1 MEHAW
6 LDSLSEDWVSQPRS
20 DDSIAQIDP
29 APKPDFENRRS
40 SVFRKSG
47 SGSRIPRPS
56 GTPSAHDESVNVLAE
71 RSLSYINMTA
81 PRREQRRE
89 STDLARPQWEKS
101 RYLSQ
106 SGSSGTTSSIVH
118 NTVNQRSPSASPSK
132 RGSTPEW
139 KRRLVY
145 GDLAYGE
152 QRDLFCS
159 AAADG
164 LEGIFKPPPE
174 QNAEDPFVE
183 EDSRPNETTL
193 PSSPPVFRPPPHFDE
208 SEFPDDEFEAAPAD
222 VTPSPSPRKGY
233 KEIHDLLDENS
244 VMIESSDEFSIHQ
257 DTFQHE
263 EYPADERYA
272 AEDRYT
278 AHEEYR
284 VEDEYS
290 AHERYAVHED
300 PAEDIY
306 PAEEDYPAYEEHP
319 IHEEHLDHEEHPA
332 HETHPSEE
340 EHPPAENPASNLP
353 PPPPAEN
360 PHVLQ
365 PPQGESR
372 KTSGQSVMNNE
383 YFSPIYLS
391 VHDTGDGNIGFE
403 PTELPADQLRD
414 RLEKVQENR
423 MLLNST
429 LGEDVAQDVQTDSYA
444 VAQNVDST
452 EDYMRNGGFLNLRR
466 GGDSVDGSFR
476 YRLLSPS
483 LGNDSSEMLPDQSLQ
498 ASTPKQFPTVRN
510 GLGGQP
516 RTFDGSPLLPRAP
529 YPSPEKLV
537 PRPHTSGGS
546 PLKLFGPYD
555 TFTNQTLMR
564 RISQFEEAMSDPASD
579 KSFETNPFR
588 SSVDVNSRRG
598 HPLAQERTQEER
610 SVSHFGDGD
619 LEGYEFG
626 RDVSNLS
633 AEESRLDDNPNISQ
647 QENIPPPF
655 SPPHDSSAPD
665 SSHLVIN
672 RQRQKSS
679 VLTSSQHSQP
689 VLGAR
694 LNVSDAQVYLGTP
707 KRYISSE
714 MKRPRT
720 SPTKDPTPKRRRT
733 LHKTDIGY
741 EAVGV
746 GAVQM
751 THQQMQAAMEKRRRD
766 ALSGDAQLVAEPD
779 VLAHRQIL
787 RPRTPTPSQRSS
799 LQRDT
804 VPSYGDLSVGGKP
817 KRSPLRNMNSSG
829 RQSAASGDTDRKPS
843 IKTQDFLD
851 EAAQIMAM
859 IRNQVRPTNLASVEE
874 AEEHGFDDGDHGDD
888 DSYEEPFS
896 RPPSREGAPVTRMPA
911 RQEDPEILDRLKK
924 YQEMSDMGDVITSS
938 LRSMSLA
945 RDAILETREME
956 REARETA
963 RTDLVGA
970 GDEEFSDP
978 PNIRISQGPAE
989 SNATAGVTYPTVSSQ
1004 GSNRT
1009 SSSRNSECK
1018 RTIAPQSVSHLIP
1031 DQVGSMYLDRNENRW
1046 VKKRARAARRM
1057 SETLREES
1065 DDDPFASIPDLSVD
1079 MTEEMRNLKIAKEQ
1093 EQQAAEEE
1101 EAGMSPSSS
1110 PFGSPP
1116 GRVQGYATLTPD
1128 QDADDAVSRAM
1139 DEISKLEVKAST
1151 SPTREEE
1158 VEREISIDEG
1168 RHTPQSRRRN
1178 LTISFSSPVAS
1189 FIRDVLPEDLNE
1201 LSEDEDYTPE
1211 LPGDHGHTLS
1221 GKGTWQR
1228 PSPVNRRKG
1237 SRGYVRQP
1245 SGGRVS
1251 FLRRTVSRIE
1261 ERDEE
1266 STPADPEAE
1275 DRQLSLLGENSALEQ
1290 ATPAPRRR
1298 GSLNFVLKGPAGEAD
1313 SSVIGQNVGNLSLS
1327 PLSEFT
1333 MHNTDRSSYG
1343 LEVSYVM
1350 DRRRLVSG
1358 DGSRKVMS
1366 LGIRE
1371 LVDRLTE
1378 AEPSEPFWDGL
1389 SALDLRDKRL
1399 SSLHKLDEF
1408 CGALVSLDASENAL
1422 THLDGVPSCVRQLKV
1437 CGNMLSELTS
1447 WDHLANLQYVD
1458 VSGNDLRSLSALKH
1472 LVHLRSVRADDNLLT
1487 GLDGIDELDGL
1498 LTLRARNN
1506 QIEELDFE
1514 GTGLQRLSE
1523 LDVGGNK
1530 ITSVRNIE
1538 CLTSLS
1544 TLKLQRNQLESF
1556 SCARTF
1562 PSLRYLDLSD
1572 NALHALDLTRVPK
1585 LRLLHADRNK
1595 LTSIA
1600 GLAHARHIDSLSL
1613 REQRGEQPLDV
1624 PAVLSTAYE
1633 VRKLFLSGNYVGA
1646 LEPRIDMLNL
1656 QLLELASCGLRALP
1670 QGMGQMMPNLRSLN
1684 ICFNAVTE
1692 LGPLRFVPRLK
1703 RLLAAGN
1710 RLADGTGIM
1719 SVVGE
1724 FPHLREVDLRD
1735 NPLTLGFYPP
1745 SQVLVSTESEVLQSV
1760 EGFKLPHADPERD
1773 GRFRG
1778 RLDEATRL
1786 RRRLYEIIFASGCV
1800 KLRILD
1806 GLELMREEALGQDE
1820 AMDRLVQEGLIP
1832 GEGHE
1837 DIPEVV
1843 EEGDAVKVE
1852 VVKDEPIKGEV
1863 VNEDADREEKVE
1875 EKTVEDEEA
1884 QAEQAHDEENQG
1896 KEERTASET
1905 EVESCAQENGDDE
1918 GDTSRWPA
1926 EDSFA

>member
-20 DDSIAQIDP
+20 DDSIAQMDP
-29 APKPDFENRRS
+29 APSPDFENRRS
-40 SVFRKSG
+40 SIFKKKG
-47 SGSRIPRPS
+47 SGSRIPRLN
-56 GTPSAHDESVNVLAE
+56 GTPYANDDSGNVLAE
-71 RSLSYINMTA
+71 RSLSHINMTA
-81 PRREQRRE
+81 PRRDQRRD
-89 STDLARPQWEKS
+89 SAGSSRPQREKS

-106 SGSSGTTSSIVH
+106 SGSSGTTSSVVH

-145 GDLAYGE
+145 GNLEYGE

-164 LEGIFKPPPE
+164 LEGIFKPPSP
-174 QNAEDPFVE
+174 QDAEDPFVE
-183 EDSRPNETTL
+183 GDSHPNETTL

-222 VTPSPSPRKGY
+222 VTPSPSPRKSY

-244 VMIESSDEFSIHQ
+244 VMVESSDEFDIHQ
-257 DTFQHE
+257 DTFQYE
-263 EYPADERYA
+263 DYPEDERYPARERYA
-272 AEDRYT
+272 A
-278 AHEEYR
+278 HEYQAD
-284 VEDEYS
+284 DEYP
-290 AHERYAVHED
+290 AHERYPAHED
-300 PAEDIY
+300 PAEDDY
-306 PAEEDYPAYEEHP
+306 PAEERYPAHDEHSVCEEN
-319 IHEEHLDHEEHPA
+319 PA
-332 HETHPSEE
+332 HETHPAEE
-340 EHPPAENPASNLP
+340 EHPPAENPPANNA
-353 PPPPAEN
+353 PPPALK
-360 PHVLQ
+360 PHDVLQ
-365 PPQGESR
+365 PPQDESR
-372 KTSGQSVMNNE
+372 KTSGHSVVNNE

-391 VHDTGDGNIGFE
+391 VHDTGDGKVGFE
-403 PTELPADQLRD
+403 PMELPADQLRD

-429 LGEDVAQDVQTDSYA
+429 LGEDAAQDVQTDSYA
-444 VAQNVDST
+444 VAANVDST

-466 GGDSVDGSFR
+466 GGDSVDNSFR

-510 GLGGQP
+510 GLGGQS

-529 YPSPEKLV
+529 YPSPQKLM

-564 RISQFEEAMSDPASD
+564 RISQFEEAMSDPPSD

-588 SSVDVNSRRG
+588 SSVDATSRRA
-598 HPLAQERTQEER
+598 HPLAQERTQDDR

-626 RDVSNLS
+626 GDVPNISVD
-633 AEESRLDDNPNISQ
+633 ESRLDDNPNISQ

-655 SPPHDSSAPD
+655 SPAHDSSPPD
-665 SSHLVIN
+665 SSHLMIH
-672 RQRQKSS
+672 RQRQKSGGT
-679 VLTSSQHSQP
+679 LGSSQYSQP
-689 VLGAR
+689 ILGAR

-707 KRYISSE
+707 KRNISSE

-733 LHKTDIGY
+733 LHKTDIAYGRED
-741 EAVGV
+741 EAAGV
-746 GAVQM
+746 DAVQT

-766 ALSGDAQLVAEPD
+766 ALSGDAQQVAEAD
-779 VLAHRQIL
+779 VLSHRQIL

-799 LQRDT
+799 LQRDSF
-804 VPSYGDLSVGGKP
+804 PSYGDLSVGAKP
-817 KRSPLRNMNSSG
+817 KRSPLRNIHSSG
-829 RQSAASGDTDRKPS
+829 RQSAASSETDRKPS

-859 IRNQVRPTNLASVEE
+859 IRNQVRPTNLASVQETDE
-874 AEEHGFDDGDHGDD
+874 HAAEGSDHGDD

-945 RDAILETREME
+945 REVIHETREME
-956 REARETA
+956 REVRETA
-963 RTDLVGA
+963 RTNLEA
-970 GDEEFSDP
+970 GEEFSDP
-978 PNIRISQGPAE
+978 PNIRISQGTAE
-989 SNATAGVTYPTVSSQ
+989 SNATNTGIAFPTVSSA
-1004 GSNRT
+1004 GTNRT

-1057 SETLREES
+1057 SETLRDES

-1101 EAGMSPSSS
+1101 GEMSSES
-1110 PFGSPP
+1110 PLGSPP
-1116 GRVQGYATLTPD
+1116 GRIQGYATLTPD
-1128 QDADDAVSRAM
+1128 QDADDADSLAR
-1139 DEISKLEVKAST
+1139 DEISKLEVKAAS
-1151 SPTREEE
+1151 SPAREEE

-1168 RHTPQSRRRN
+1168 RHTPLSKRRN

-1201 LSEDEDYTPE
+1201 LSEDEDYTPD
-1211 LPGDHGHTLS
+1211 LPGEQGHTLS

-1228 PSPVNRRKG
+1228 PSPINRRKG

-1261 ERDEE
+1261 EQDEE
-1266 STPADPEAE
+1266 NTPADAEAE
-1275 DRQLSLLGENSALEQ
+1275 DRQLSLLENSAVSHT
-1290 ATPAPRRR
+1290 TPAPRRR
-1298 GSLNFVLKGPAGEAD
+1298 SLSFVLKGGNAGEAD
-1313 SSVIGQNVGNLSLS
+1313 SSIIGQNVGNLSLS

-1333 MHNTDRSSYG
+1333 IHNTDRSYG

-1350 DRRRLVSG
+1350 DRRHLVSG
-1358 DGSRKVMS
+1358 DGSKKVMS

-1378 AEPSEPFWDGL
+1378 AEPEEPFWDRL
-1389 SALDLRDKRL
+1389 SSLDIRDKRL

-1422 THLDGVPSCVRQLKV
+1422 THLDGVPSGVRQLKA

-1447 WDHLANLQYVD
+1447 WDHLSNLQYLD
-1458 VSGNDLRSLSALKH
+1458 VSGNDLRSLSGLKH

-1498 LTLRARNN
+1498 LSLRARNN
-1506 QIEELDFE
+1506 HIEELDFE

-1523 LDVGGNK
+1523 LDVGSNK
-1530 ITSVRNIE
+1530 ITSVRNVE
-1538 CLTSLS
+1538 CLSSLS
-1544 TLKLQRNQLESF
+1544 TLKLQRNQIESF
-1556 SCARTF
+1556 SCTRTF
-1562 PSLRYLDLSD
+1562 SSLRYLDMSD
-1572 NALHALDLTRVPK
+1572 NSLHALDLTRVPK

-1600 GLAHARHIDSLSL
+1600 GLTHARHIDSLSL
-1613 REQRGEQPLDV
+1613 REQRGDQPLDV

-1646 LEPRIDMLNL
+1646 LEPHIDMLNL
-1656 QLLELASCGLRALP
+1656 QLLELSSCGLRALP
-1670 QGMGQMMPNLRSLN
+1670 PGMGQLMPNLRSLN

-1724 FPHLREVDLRD
+1724 FPHLREVDFRD

-1745 SQVLVSTESEVLQSV
+1745 SQVLVSTDSEVLQSV
-1760 EGFKLPHADPERD
+1760 EGFKLPHADAERD

-1806 GLELMREEALGQDE
+1806 GLELRREEVLSQDE
-1820 AMDRLVQEGLIP
+1820 AMDKLVQEGLIP
-1832 GEGHE
+1832 GEGRE

-1843 EEGDAVKVE
+1843 EEGEAVKVE
-1852 VVKDEPIKGEV
+1852 LIKDEGFKGEV
-1863 VNEDADREEKVE
+1863 VKDDVIKEEGGKDDEALVE
-1875 EKTVEDEEA
+1875 QV
-1884 QAEQAHDEENQG
+1884 HDEESQS